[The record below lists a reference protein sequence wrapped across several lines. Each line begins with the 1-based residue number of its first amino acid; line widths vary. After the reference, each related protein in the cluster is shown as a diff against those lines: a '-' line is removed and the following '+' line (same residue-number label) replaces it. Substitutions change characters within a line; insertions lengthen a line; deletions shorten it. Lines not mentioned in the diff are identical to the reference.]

1 MREIRTLRAM
11 RRELETEPRRVR
23 FGHEGRYPGHSQG
36 VPCGPPRQFPT
47 LPGRCPRGPVT
58 RVAGILSRRRTRQNA
73 ARAPRKLPLVEGVG
87 TGCQPVPWAYS
98 LSRVL
103 REVRVPAGSLD
114 LPGPGLTRGAA
125 EESQTVSVRSAAPSG
140 LGSTFPLIPGFEDS
154 PGAGFCR
161 PFGTGPQSIQ
171 HTCDLA
177 KPKAPAGVPEY
188 KPGVSPRTPGKACI
202 AGQALNGRQTSCG
215 QRRSGG
221 GLQLFWS
228 RLAAG
233 TYQAQDLR
241 RGAEKES
248 QRVYVLNELRR
259 SRGKGC
265 PETSHPPS

>member
-125 EESQTVSVRSAAPSG
+125 EESQTVSV
-140 LGSTFPLIPGFEDS
+140 
-154 PGAGFCR
+154 
-161 PFGTGPQSIQ
+161 
-171 HTCDLA
+171 
-177 KPKAPAGVPEY
+177 
-188 KPGVSPRTPGKACI
+188 
-202 AGQALNGRQTSCG
+202 
-215 QRRSGG
+215 
-221 GLQLFWS
+221 
-228 RLAAG
+228 
-233 TYQAQDLR
+233 
-241 RGAEKES
+241 
-248 QRVYVLNELRR
+248 LNELRR
-259 SRGKGC
+259 SRGKGS
-265 PETSHPPS
+265 PETSLVHGRHRLAAWTCRARNLREVQQKSRREFLFSMNCGAAAARALQHRAG